1 MCRLSGGTFTPPTM
15 WRHEHRDGKAN
26 LSRSFLLRRALLC
39 FPCGRPPLS
48 KADALCH
55 FGTRGGVVRSHH
67 GEIPRKP
74 PLLAVLFRREA
85 VSGQMA
91 LHRLVLLP
99 VLEADDEVWSHRLF
113 PGHRWLSF
121 LRSRRRLGNWRGGQ

>member
-26 LSRSFLLRRALLC
+26 LSRSFLLRRALLG

-55 FGTRGGVVRSHH
+55 FGTRRRVVRSHH
-67 GEIPRKP
+67 GEILRKP
-74 PLLAVLFRREA
+74 PFFAVLFRREA
-85 VSGQMA
+85 VTGQVA
-91 LHRLVLLP
+91 LHRLVMLP
-99 VLEADDEVWSHRLF
+99 VLEADDEVWFDRLL
-113 PGHRWLSF
+113 PGHRWLSL
-121 LRSRRRLGNWRGGQ
+121 LRSGRRGA